1 METRL
6 AWKLV
11 SGHSAASSAE
21 IKAFPWRPP
30 STLGLGEGSLA
41 WGTGPHGVQKSRCRV
56 LAPVTAQGTP

>member
-30 STLGLGEGSLA
+30 RTLGLGEGSLA
-41 WGTGPHGVQKSRCRV
+41 
-56 LAPVTAQGTP
+56 